1 MGLAAPRMGS
11 VYPAQQLRHAGSR
24 VWAEEVGHGLSCPVC
39 ALYTQLSSLG
49 TQPLERQLRRWGV
62 GLAVPRVGSVYPA
75 QQLRHSGSRAWAQE
89 VEHGLSCPTACGSPQ
104 AGVELLPLRCRVGLL
119 HWTCR
124 EALPGAPSAVV
135 GTPCAFTELDGLLP
149 FCGC

>member
-1 MGLAAPRMGS
+1 MGS

-24 VWAEEVGHGLSCPVC
+24 AWAQELGCGLSAPGPAVKARRLVGHGLSCPVW

-62 GLAVPRVGSVYPA
+62 GLAVPHVGSVYPA

-89 VEHGLSCPTACGSPQ
+89 VEHGLTFQ
-104 AGVELLPLRCRVGLL
+104 NNRTL
-119 HWTCR
+119 
-124 EALPGAPSAVV
+124 
-135 GTPCAFTELDGLLP
+135 
-149 FCGC
+149 